1 MFWDFIHFAALYF
14 ILMTFIRLGQA
25 RFAGTEFGKLLA
37 FYG

>member
-14 ILMTFIRLGQA
+14 ILMTVIRLGQA

>member
-1 MFWDFIHFAALYF
+1 MLVDFIHFAAMYF
-14 ILMTFIRLGQA
+14 ILMTFVRLGQA